1 MLNSEQE
8 KVIKT
13 LVEID
18 NTLPEGVTLT
28 FAVDNLAETMKR
40 SECKRFGEIINSL
53 IAEEYLTKHTDK
65 VTANGIPYWLEFT
78 QQGRKYIASE
88 CA

>member
-1 MLNSEQE
+1 MLNLEQE
-8 KVIKT
+8 KVMET

-18 NTLPEGVTLT
+18 RTLAEGVTLT
-28 FAVDNLAETMKR
+28 FAVDNLAETMKK
-40 SECKRFGEIINSL
+40 SECQRFSEIINSL
-53 IAEEYLTKHTDK
+53 IAEEYLAKHTDK

-78 QQGRKYIASE
+78 QQGRRYIASA